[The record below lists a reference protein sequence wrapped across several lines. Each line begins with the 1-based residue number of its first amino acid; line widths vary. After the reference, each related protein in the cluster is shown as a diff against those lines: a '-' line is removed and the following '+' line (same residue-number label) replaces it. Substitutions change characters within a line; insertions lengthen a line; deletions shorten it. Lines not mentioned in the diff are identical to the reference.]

1 MSDCWKKKYED
12 FFEDYFEA
20 MAKAFDEN
28 LKEWL
33 QKQGY

>member
-1 MSDCWKKKYED
+1 MIDD